1 LKRIRSRSALRIA
14 GAALGTA
21 VAAVGLSATS
31 ASALNHNSY
40 NILRNAQRGQRCL
53 DMRLEDAPEGARAQ
67 LYDCQNP
74 EPDQREFILQT
85 TSPGGGLFYDEI
97 RPRGS
102 RGSGR
107 CLNAGAVEV
116 VRQSVCFNFAQT
128 QSWIL
133 NDSTGEIT
141 NVYTGYCLTATGD
154 YNLAPVITAPCNGT
168 LAQRWYF

>member
-1 LKRIRSRSALRIA
+1 MWRSAPP
-14 GAALGTA
+14 AL
-21 VAAVGLSATS
+21 
-31 ASALNHNSY
+31 ALNHDNY
-40 NILRNAQRGQRCL
+40 NILRNAQAGQRCL

-85 TSPGGGLFYDEI
+85 TSPGGGLIYDEI

-102 RGSGR
+102 RGNGR
-107 CLNAGAVEV
+107 CLDEASGGV
-116 VRQSVCFNFAQT
+116 VRQLTCFNFGQD

-133 NDSTGEIT
+133 HDSTGEIT

-154 YNLAPVITAPCNGT
+154 YNLALVVTAPCNGT